1 MRPARWDLNWGVAM
15 ASTINKLFN
24 ARYSGLI
31 VTGFKGTLGLE
42 VKGGEKFNTPGKPK
56 QPRVLCVPI
65 AEGLLA
71 VLRNCV
77 SSVSVVG
84 QAAWCRISADAY
96 QDVHC
101 ISASMPRPVGAVVGI
116 DSQVPRFMTTIA
128 STSPN
133 AKADEGKTE
142 LSVYPLAL
150 LSAVVAY
157 QTGSNGGR
165 PLLELHLD
173 LLRELNRLGELPLT
187 GNSQAADELR
197 QGKNPGLSDRLKSL
211 VRSVTDEAYEY
222 LAYGQTT
229 TGLQALPIQRNC
241 WTSVKTTV
249 VEPPGWRPGQ
259 ADMADLLTK
268 PDLLQGFLSDRLWP
282 RPQQQPSQPQ
292 QRPKK
297 AKAVVTAA
305 SISPS
310 VSSPTTEPLADT
322 FPWCRYIRL
331 AAGICPPAGGS
342 YNLLLQG
349 PAGTRKTTSVFAAG
363 DGMPTIRF
371 SVTAESQVELLLGD
385 YGRNS
390 SGQWTPR
397 LGELARVVRASMLA
411 AFKIALKRG
420 GQILKTVS
428 RFVGSPLLP
437 IIEKVVAD
445 PTDQSALTELDQVA
459 WPFDSEAWLPFEA
472 AYFESG
478 ASEVGPVIRVFFD
491 EAHDASQNS
500 SLETVLKVLFEDQ
513 RKLMLSI
520 AGAGWSDLYG
530 PNCHFVA
537 AGNPDE
543 AARRGSEFGRALRS
557 RFGFTFGVGYPIEED
572 EAKLIEGAT
581 QSVGAL
587 FNYPP
592 IDLTLAG
599 FSYEPPARVS
609 KPITREMAEAVAKLG
624 AWTRD
629 QRRRGMLG
637 ECLDVRG
644 TIQIARTASHLLATG
659 VQPDQTFKEAIEP
672 VLARLAKL
680 DEDGLPVDAEVES
693 VRQHAEYLARHYR
706 L

>member
-1 MRPARWDLNWGVAM
+1 M

-24 ARYSGLI
+24 ARYSGL
-31 VTGFKGTLGLE
+31 VVAGFKSTLGLE
-42 VKGGEKFNTPGKPK
+42 IKGGEKFNTPGKPK
-56 QPRVLCVPI
+56 QPRVVCVPI

-84 QAAWCRISADAY
+84 QAVWCRISADAY

-101 ISASMPRPVGAVVGI
+101 ISASMPRPLGAVVGI
-116 DSQVPRFMTTIA
+116 DSQVPRLMTTLA
-128 STSPN
+128 STSQN

-150 LSAVVAY
+150 LAAAVAY
-157 QTGSNGGR
+157 QTGGNGGR
-165 PLLELHLD
+165 RLLEVHLD
-173 LLRELNRLGELPLT
+173 LLRELNTIGELPLT
-187 GNSQAADELR
+187 GNSQAADNLR
-197 QGKNPGLSDRLKSL
+197 QGKNAGLSDRLKAL

-222 LAYGQTT
+222 LTYGQTT
-229 TGLQALPIQRNC
+229 TGLQALPTQRNC
-241 WTSVKTTV
+241 WQTVKTNV
-249 VEPPGWRPGQ
+249 VAPPGWRPGQ
-259 ADMADLLTK
+259 PDMADLLVK
-268 PDLLQGFLSDRLWP
+268 PDLLADFLNDRLWP
-282 RPQQQPSQPQ
+282 RPQPQQPQ
-292 QRPKK
+292 QQPRQQRSRKTK
-297 AKAVVTAA
+297 SAATAA
-305 SISPS
+305 SASGPAPP
-310 VSSPTTEPLADT
+310 VNPPTTEPPPDA
-322 FPWCRYIRL
+322 FPWCKYIRL

-342 YNLLLQG
+342 YSLLLQG

-363 DGMPTIRF
+363 DRMPTVRF

-385 YGRNS
+385 YGRNA

-411 AFKIALKRG
+411 AFKVALERG
-420 GQILKTVS
+420 GSITGTIS
-428 RFVGSPLLP
+428 RFKGAPLLP
-437 IIEKVVAD
+437 VVEKIAAD
-445 PTDQSALTELDQVA
+445 PTNQDALAELDRLA
-459 WPFDSEAWLPFEA
+459 WPFDPDVWAPFEA

-478 ASEVGPVIRVFFD
+478 APEVGSVIRVFFD
-491 EAHDASQNS
+491 EAHDASQNP

-520 AGAGWSDLYG
+520 AGAGWRDLYG
-530 PNCHFVA
+530 SNCHFVA

-572 EAKLIEGAT
+572 EAKIVEGAA
-581 QSVGAL
+581 QSASAL

-592 IDLTLAG
+592 VDLALAS
-599 FSYEPPARVS
+599 FSYEPPVRVA
-609 KPITREMAEAVAKLG
+609 KPITREMAEAIAKLG

-644 TIQIARTASHLLATG
+644 TIQIARTASHLLARG
-659 VQPDQTFKEAIEP
+659 DAPGQAFKEAVEP

-693 VRQHAEYLARHYR
+693 IRQHTEYLTRHYR

>member
-1 MRPARWDLNWGVAM
+1 M

-24 ARYSGLI
+24 ARYSGL
-31 VTGFKGTLGLE
+31 VVAGFKSTLGLE
-42 VKGGEKFNTPGKPK
+42 IKGGEKFNTPGKPK
-56 QPRVLCVPI
+56 QPRVVCVPI

-71 VLRNCV
+71 ALRNCV

-84 QAAWCRISADAY
+84 QAIWCRISADAY

-101 ISASMPRPVGAVVGI
+101 ISASMPRPLGAVVGI
-116 DSQVPRFMTTIA
+116 DPQVPRFMTTLA
-128 STSPN
+128 STSQN

-150 LSAVVAY
+150 LAAAVAY
-157 QTGSNGGR
+157 QAGGSGGR
-165 PLLELHLD
+165 RLLEVHLD
-173 LLRELNRLGELPLT
+173 LLRELNTIGELPLA
-187 GNSQAADELR
+187 GSSQAADNLR
-197 QGKNPGLSDRLKSL
+197 QGNNSSLSDRLKAL

-222 LAYGQTT
+222 LTYGQTT
-229 TGLQALPIQRNC
+229 TGLQALPTQRNC
-241 WTSVKTTV
+241 WQTVKTNV
-249 VEPPGWRPGQ
+249 VAPPGWRPGQ
-259 ADMADLLTK
+259 PDMADLILK
-268 PDLLQGFLSDRLWP
+268 PDLLADFLNDRSWP
-282 RPQQQPSQPQ
+282 RPQPQQQQQPQPSSQQKP
-292 QRPKK
+292 RK
-297 AKAVVTAA
+297 AKAAARATATTQPA
-305 SISPS
+305 SS
-310 VSSPTTEPLADT
+310 VNSPTTEPQPDA

-331 AAGICPPAGGS
+331 AARICPPAGGS
-342 YNLLLQG
+342 YSLLLQG
-349 PAGTRKTTSVFAAG
+349 PAGTRKTTSVFSAG
-363 DGMPTIRF
+363 DRMPTVRF

-385 YGRNS
+385 YGRNA

-411 AFKIALKRG
+411 AFKVALKRG
-420 GQILKTVS
+420 GHIAGTVS
-428 RFVGSPLLP
+428 RFKGASLLP
-437 IIEKVVAD
+437 VIEKIAAD
-445 PTDQSALTELDQVA
+445 PTDQDSLAELDRLA
-459 WPFDSEAWLPFEA
+459 WPFDPDVWATFES

-478 ASEVGPVIRVFFD
+478 APEVGPVIRVFFD
-491 EAHDASQNS
+491 EAHDASQNP

-520 AGAGWSDLYG
+520 AGAGWRDLYG

-557 RFGFTFGVGYPIEED
+557 RFGFTFGVGYPMEED
-572 EAKLIEGAT
+572 EAKLVEGAT
-581 QSVGAL
+581 QSANAL

-592 IDLTLAG
+592 IDLALAS
-599 FSYEPPARVS
+599 FAYEPQVRVAR
-609 KPITREMAEAVAKLG
+609 PIPREMAEAVAKLG
-624 AWTRD
+624 TWTRD

-644 TIQIARTASHLLATG
+644 TIQIARTASHLLATRDTPS
-659 VQPDQTFKEAIEP
+659 QAFMEAVEP

-693 VRQHAEYLARHYR
+693 IRQHTEYLTRHYR

>member
-1 MRPARWDLNWGVAM
+1 M

-24 ARYSGLI
+24 ARYSGHI
-31 VTGFKGTLGLE
+31 VAGFKSTLGLE
-42 VKGGEKFNTPGKPK
+42 IKGGEKFKTPGKPK
-56 QPRVLCVPI
+56 QPRVLCIPI

-84 QAAWCRISADAY
+84 QAVWCRINADAY

-101 ISASMPRPVGAVVGI
+101 ISSSMPRPLGAIVGI
-116 DSQVPRFMTTIA
+116 DPQAPRFMTTLA
-128 STSPN
+128 STSKN

-150 LSAVVAY
+150 LAAAVTY
-157 QTGSNGGR
+157 QTGASGGR
-165 PLLELHLD
+165 RLLEVHLD
-173 LLRELNRLGELPLT
+173 LLRELNAIAELPLT
-187 GNSQAADELR
+187 GSSQAADELR
-197 QGKNPGLSDRLKSL
+197 QGKKQGLSDRLKAL

-222 LAYGQTT
+222 LTYGQTT
-229 TGLQALPIQRNC
+229 TGLQALPTQRNC
-241 WTSVKTTV
+241 WTAVKTNV
-249 VEPPGWRPGQ
+249 VAPPGWRPGQ
-259 ADMADLLTK
+259 PDMADLLVK
-268 PDLLQGFLSDRLWP
+268 PDLLADFLNDRLWP
-282 RPQQQPSQPQ
+282 RPQPQQSQPQ
-292 QRPKK
+292 PQPQPQPQQSRKTK
-297 AKAVVTAA
+297 SAA
-305 SISPS
+305 SAATAVKPAPS
-310 VSSPTTEPLADT
+310 INPPANESLPDA
-322 FPWCRYIRL
+322 FPWCKYIRL

-342 YNLLLQG
+342 YSLLLQG

-363 DGMPTIRF
+363 DRMPTVRF

-385 YGRNS
+385 YGRNAN
-390 SGQWTPR
+390 GQWTPR

-411 AFKIALKRG
+411 AFKVALMRG
-420 GQILKTVS
+420 GCVTNTIS
-428 RFVGSPLLP
+428 RFKGLPLLP
-437 IIEKVVAD
+437 ILEKLAAAPID
-445 PTDQSALTELDQVA
+445 SDALAELDRLA
-459 WPFDSEAWLPFEA
+459 WPFDPDVWTAFEA

-478 ASEVGPVIRVFFD
+478 APQIGPVIRVFFD
-491 EAHDASQNS
+491 EAHDASQNP

-520 AGAGWSDLYG
+520 AGAGWRDLYG
-530 PNCHFVA
+530 SNCHFVA

-572 EAKLIEGAT
+572 EAKLVESAT
-581 QSVGAL
+581 QSANGL

-592 IDLTLAG
+592 LDLALAS
-599 FSYEPPARVS
+599 FSYEPPVRIA
-609 KPITREMAEAVAKLG
+609 KPIPREMAEAIAKLG

-644 TIQIARTASHLLATG
+644 TIQIARTASHLLATATTPG
-659 VQPDQTFKEAIEP
+659 QAFNEAVEP

-693 VRQHAEYLARHYR
+693 IRQHTEYLTRHYR